1 MKKIITFAIMVMV
14 ASVSMAQYG
23 IHYYSTRYDKKITY
37 NGIVYVLDDDIKGN
51 GSNNPNNYQYHVVV
65 KENEKLDTTP
75 VFDYTFEDFD
85 ELNKYLPELVK
96 ILPKSELHYYIKV
109 TVIGLFWH
117 SKPYT
122 IDNKRMT
129 MCNHIPRTIS
139 RNIKMFGD
147 CNKKIYRR
155 NYIDSYIYFDENGAA
170 YRWNGETEEY
180 EMVNPDYYKPVEKI
194 NINDI
199 KVQ

>member
-23 IHYYSTRYDKKITY
+23 IHYYNTKDNEIITY
-37 NGIVYVLDDDIKGN
+37 NGTVYTLYDNIKGN
-51 GSNNPNNYQYHVVV
+51 GSNNPNDYQYHVVV

-96 ILPKSELHYYIKV
+96 MLPKSEFHYYIKV
-109 TVIGLFWH
+109 TVIGLFWY

-129 MCNHIPRTIS
+129 MCYIHIPKTIT
-139 RNIKMFGD
+139 RHIKMFGD
-147 CNKKIYRR
+147 CNKKIYRC
-155 NYIDSYIYFDENGAA
+155 NIGYIYFDENGAA
-170 YRWNGETEEY
+170 YHWNYETEEY

>member
-1 MKKIITFAIMVMV
+1 MKKIITFAIMAII

-23 IHYYSTRYDKKITY
+23 IHYYNTKYNEKITY

-51 GSNNPNNYQYHVVV
+51 GSNNPNNYQYHVIV

-96 ILPKSELHYYIKV
+96 ILPKSELHYCIKV

>member
-1 MKKIITFAIMVMV
+1 MVMV
-14 ASVSMAQYG
+14 ASVSMAQHG
-23 IHYYSTRYDKKITY
+23 IHYYSTKDDEKITY
-37 NGIVYVLDDDIKGN
+37 NGFVYILDDDIKGN

-85 ELNKYLPELVK
+85 ELDKYLPELVK

-139 RNIKMFGD
+139 RNIKMFGKKK
-147 CNKKIYRR
+147 KKIYRR

>member
-1 MKKIITFAIMVMV
+1 MKKIITFAIMVMI

-23 IHYYSTRYDKKITY
+23 IHYYNTKDDEKITY
-37 NGIVYVLDDDIKGN
+37 NGIVYTLDDDIKGN
-51 GSNNPNNYQYHVVV
+51 GSNNPNDYQYHVVV

-85 ELNKYLPELVK
+85 ELNKYLPKLVK
-96 ILPKSELHYYIKV
+96 TLPKSEFYYCIKV

-122 IDNKRMT
+122 IDYKRMIAYDY
-129 MCNHIPRTIS
+129 IPIIIS
-139 RNIKMFGD
+139 KNIKMFGD
-147 CNKKIYRR
+147 CNKKIYRCTG
-155 NYIDSYIYFDENGAA
+155 IGCIYFDENGAA
-170 YRWNGETEEY
+170 YRWNDKTEEY